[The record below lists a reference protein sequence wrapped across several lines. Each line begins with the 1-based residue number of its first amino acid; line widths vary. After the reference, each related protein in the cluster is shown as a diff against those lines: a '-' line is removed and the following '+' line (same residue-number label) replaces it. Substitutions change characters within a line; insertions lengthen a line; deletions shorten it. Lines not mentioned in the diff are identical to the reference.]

1 MYHDNVN
8 VKNKTMSVNAKKIIS
23 PWAMTGQK
31 CVTPVKMFLTIGTE
45 QNIFF
50 GQAKNHCI
58 LPSLQCTHFK
68 TLLINVY
75 ITI

>member
-23 PWAMTGQK
+23 PWAMTGQN

-50 GQAKNHCI
+50 GQAKITVFCLLCSVH
-58 LPSLQCTHFK
+58 
-68 TLLINVY
+68 TLKLCL
-75 ITI
+75 